1 MPQSDKNSTSADKSL
16 TPPCPGIRSW
26 VVCLCADWCGA
37 CKAYRG
43 VFSQLAEA
51 LAHTYP
57 DCRFVWIDVEDQ
69 ADLVGDLEI
78 ETFPT
83 LLVASDEGMNFLGAV
98 TPQPDVLRRLVK
110 SLLEPGA
117 SRIAHQ
123 PAPQR
128 IIDRLADF
136 PELWLRT
143 DAPNR

>member
-1 MPQSDKNSTSADKSL
+1 MPQSDKNPTSADQSL
-16 TPPCPGIRSW
+16 TKPSPGVAFW

-43 VFSQLAEA
+43 VFSQVADA
-51 LAHTYP
+51 LAKMHP
-57 DCRFVWIDVEDQ
+57 DCRFVWVDVEDQ

-83 LLVASDEGMNFLGAV
+83 LLAASIDGLNFLGAV
-98 TPQPDVLRRLVK
+98 TPQPGVLRRLVN

-117 SRIAHQ
+117 AQIEHR
-123 PAPQR
+123 PATQR
-128 IIDRLADF
+128 VIDQMADR

-143 DAPNR
+143 ESLNC